1 MVRAMPRARAQEG
14 ASSPISEHHGQTSE
28 DAIDLDSDIEEIEE
42 EVNVEKDGEEG
53 DNESEDGADKI
64 AAAEVE
70 DVNGDLDEQEGE
82 SSSEIE
88 EIVEEEREEPRE
100 RRETEE
106 AREGEDD
113 HKGEKSGHESLDSDE
128 ERDHSNYQDAKTEME
143 GEVEVEVESE
153 ESESELEHSPV
164 THIRKPKPKAKKP
177 AKQKEDSYDTAEETI
192 RGEIAAGLE
201 EQANIAD
208 DSDVASVAEDSDDS
222 ADDVAILLVQPF
234 TDKKKFLRKKRK
246 RDGPNYAKKVRLNT
260 PEDQKTA
267 EDYEPTP
274 SDSESENTEE
284 FVEAISPQEDLLP
297 YDLTDHTSA
306 ENLPHF
312 PDVIEI
318 ESEGEEA
325 VAPKSDSVTS
335 ASAIRLLYNSSYDL
349 SDLDEKKDV
358 NLDTVTVEE
367 LVGQKDLVE
376 TYQFNFNVDIEYF
389 LSFLHPEFSKKRR
402 KVTFITGNTLL
413 TGHPLESELR
423 KKFDISDVVASLP
436 NRFASHHS
444 KMMVNFFEDDE
455 AEVVISTS
463 NLTQLDFMGLTQAI
477 WRSGRLQ
484 KGNTSTTSGKRF
496 RIDLIRYLTKYKL
509 NTTDILLKKLEG
521 FDFSSVDVELIASAP
536 GVYSMEEPKS
546 KEEAYGFLKLRQV
559 LKRNDLLL
567 DHEEA
572 KHNILAQ
579 VTSIA
584 YPYLTRRGKT
594 SSMFTHL
601 LCPLMFKEWDQ
612 LLEPGAQASREHQRE
627 FRYKPH
633 IVFPTAKEIAGSN
646 FGFLSGSANHFKY
659 TPSTIYR
666 QQYEQNIKPYLR
678 KWGHG
683 SQTGREKVTPHVKY
697 YTCDNGDDWKS
708 LKWVMVGSHN
718 LSKQAWGY
726 PLAKS
731 DGTQFEVGSYELSVF
746 KAGKEPLIPVYGS
759 DVLPAK
765 STGVPVRFPF
775 VVPPTPYLA
784 KDQAWSA
791 DIDFGQLHDRWGN
804 THHGSFS

>member
-1 MVRAMPRARAQEG
+1 MVRATLSARAQQG
-14 ASSPISEHHGQTSE
+14 SSSPVSDHHGQTSE
-28 DAIDLDSDIEEIEE
+28 DAIDLDSDIEEIDEL
-42 EVNVEKDGEEG
+42 VSVEKDGE
-53 DNESEDGADKI
+53 DNEDESEDGSDNV
-64 AAAEVE
+64 AAEVE
-70 DVNGDLDEQEGE
+70 DAKGDLDEHE
-82 SSSEIE
+82 E
-88 EIVEEEREEPRE
+88 EIVFEVEEIVVEEREKPQE
-100 RRETEE
+100 RREVEE
-106 AREGEDD
+106 VREGEDNED
-113 HKGEKSGHESLDSDE
+113 KDEESGQESSLSSDE
-128 ERDHSNYQDAKTEME
+128 ELDLSNFKDAKA
-143 GEVEVEVESE
+143 EVEREVESE
-153 ESESELEHSPV
+153 ESEEELEHSPV
-164 THIRKPKPKAKKP
+164 THIRRPKPKAKKP
-177 AKQKEDSYDTAEETI
+177 TKQKEDSYDTAEETI

-201 EQANIAD
+201 EEANIAK
-208 DSDVASVAEDSDDS
+208 DSDVASVAEGSEDS

-246 RDGPNYAKKVRLNT
+246 KDEPKYAKKLKLNT

-267 EDYEPTP
+267 EDYAPSA

-284 FVEAISPQEDLLP
+284 YIEAISPQEDLLP
-297 YDLTDHTSA
+297 YDLTENTSA

-318 ESEGEEA
+318 ESEAEEA
-325 VAPKSDSVTS
+325 VAPKSDSATS

-389 LSFLHPEFSKKRR
+389 LSFLHPDFSKKRR
-402 KVTFITGNTLL
+402 KITFITGNTLL

-423 KKFDISDVVASLP
+423 KKFDIADVVASLP

-444 KMMVNFFEDDE
+444 KMMVNFFEDDD
-455 AEVVISTS
+455 AEIVITTS

-484 KGNTSTTSGKRF
+484 KGKTSTTSGKRF
-496 RIDLIRYLTKYKL
+496 RIDLMRYLAKYKL
-509 NTTDILLKKLEG
+509 NTIDILLKKLEG

-546 KEEAYGFLKLRQV
+546 KGETYGFLKLRQV

-612 LLEPGAQASREHQRE
+612 LLEPGAQASLEHQRE
-627 FRYKPH
+627 FKYKPH

-659 TPSTIYR
+659 TPSTIHR

-697 YTCDNGDDWKS
+697 YTCDNGDGWKS

-731 DGTQFEVGSYELSVF
+731 NGMQFEVGSYELSVF

-784 KDQAWSA
+784 RDQAWSA
-791 DIDFGQLHDRWGN
+791 DIDFGDLHDRWGN
-804 THHGSFS
+804 THHGRF